1 MEWKGE
7 LVKFLKGSI
16 LPGYLLLASCLLFSA
31 FFFFFFS
38 KLDARFSENR

>member
-16 LPGYLLLASCLLFSA
+16 LRGYLLLTSCLLFSA
-31 FFFFFFS
+31 FFFFS
-38 KLDARFSENR
+38 KLDACFSENR

>member
-16 LPGYLLLASCLLFSA
+16 LRGYLLLTSCLLFSA
-31 FFFFFFS
+31 FFFLVNWMLVLV
-38 KLDARFSENR
+38 KTGDR

>member
-16 LPGYLLLASCLLFSA
+16 LRGYLLLASCLLFSA
-31 FFFFFFS
+31 FFFS